1 MVTTLLDSTLREG
14 ELFRVLKL
22 STKLELV
29 ERLATAG
36 LKRVEITVDY
46 PPRTTREDVEP
57 LVKKCNSLGLEVV
70 LHGRAVKQDLEAAA
84 KYDATGVGLYIALT
98 EIHRTHKL
106 HGISYQEG
114 LERLMDAVKTARE
127 IGFRY
132 VRATV
137 EDASRFYV
145 EGQLPL
151 LINAVRSVKKAGATL
166 VSVPDTAGLLS
177 PQKAREFITFL
188 REKTEAP
195 LAAHFHNDYGMASA
209 NTVEAVL
216 AGADEAHVTVMGV
229 GDRNGI
235 ADLYEVVAVLEDIHG
250 IDLGVDRSKLSALYS
265 YFSKVAG
272 LRLPWRHPLSEEA
285 RTIRAG
291 VHQSMA
297 VEKPEGYM
305 PEKKLR
311 HDVENPVFEI
321 GVYASHKLIAY
332 LTGLP
337 PTDPKARSTTEALAR
352 KAREKN
358 GRLSIS
364 DIKEVLKDELGIEV
378 DNNRLS
384 RFFGGEKVYILAK
397 LNPRFDPA
405 KIYETL
411 VSWDDV
417 ESVDEVYGDADL
429 VVVGRMRLSSQNLVE
444 RFRDFFAEAIDDLKV
459 LVAD

>member
-1 MVTTLLDSTLREG
+1 LTTLLDSTLREG

-22 STKLELV
+22 SAKLELV
-29 ERLATAG
+29 EKLAEAG
-36 LKRVEITVDY
+36 VKRVEITVDY

-57 LVKKCNSLGLEVV
+57 LVRKCNTLGFEVV
-70 LHGRAVKQDLEAAA
+70 LHGRAVRDDLEAAA

-98 EIHRTHKL
+98 EIHRRHKL
-106 HGISYQEG
+106 RGISFQEG
-114 LERLMDAVKTARE
+114 LERLVDAVKTARE
-127 IGFRY
+127 MGFRY

-137 EDASRFYV
+137 EDASRFFV
-145 EGQLPL
+145 DGQLTPL
-151 LINAVRSVKKAGATL
+151 IDAVNSVRRAGATL

-188 REKTEAP
+188 REKTDAP

-250 IDLGVDRSKLSALYS
+250 IDLGVDRSKLNSLYGF
-265 YFSKVAG
+265 FSKVAG

-305 PEKKLR
+305 PEKKLQ

-321 GVYASHKLIAY
+321 GVYSSHKLVAH

-337 PTDPKARSTTEALAR
+337 PTDPRARSATEALAR

-358 GRLSIS
+358 GRLSIG
-364 DIKEVLKDELGIEV
+364 DIKEVLRDVLGLEV
-378 DNNRLS
+378 DNGKLR

-397 LNPRFDPA
+397 LNPRFDPE
-405 KIYETL
+405 KIHETL

-417 ESVDEVYGDADL
+417 ETVDEVYGDVDL